1 VEFSLNLKKGPEAL
15 EAEVLR
21 ADLCCVCGA
30 CMGLCPYFKAMHE
43 RVVLIEPC
51 GLTEGRCY
59 DICPRTKVDMEA
71 LNQEVFGKPRDD
83 FVLGTHNDIYMAQ
96 AKDAK
101 VKRSGQYG
109 GMVSALLIY
118 ALKKKLIDGAILAG
132 NSPRYPLLPEP
143 VLARSPQDVL
153 ACAGSK
159 YTACPSL
166 AILDKSLRECEN
178 LAFVGRPCQVTA
190 LRKRISIEPAVGQ
203 KIALIIGLFCMWSL
217 SYRDLVQHL
226 KAQLDLSRARRFDI
240 PYNRFIVYIGREKK
254 EVDFE
259 PIKDMRRHTCDIC
272 YDFTGELAD
281 ISLGSTEWKDTW
293 NTLITRTDR
302 GEKMVTQAKRAGVI
316 TVKPFPPNRVELLR
330 TASLNKKKR
339 VVKALF
345 EEGEKEPY
353 LKVSEAEKDWIRNK

>member
-15 EAEVLR
+15 ETEVLKS
-21 ADLCCVCGA
+21 DLCCVCGA

-71 LNQEVFGKPRDD
+71 LNQEVFGRPRDD
-83 FVLGTHNDIYMAQ
+83 FVLGTHSGIHMAQ
-96 AKDAK
+96 AKDTR

-109 GMVSALLIY
+109 GTVSALLIY

-132 NSPRYPLLPEP
+132 NSSRYPLLPEP
-143 VLARSPQDVL
+143 VLAKSPEDVL

-190 LRKRISIEPAVGQ
+190 LRKRISIEPALGQ
-203 KIALIIGLFCMWSL
+203 KIPLIIGLFCMWSL
-217 SYRDLVQHL
+217 NYRDLAGHL
-226 KAQLDLSRARRFDI
+226 KDQIDLSRARRFDI
-240 PYNRFIVYIGREKK
+240 PYNKFIVYLGREKS
-254 EVDFE
+254 ELDFE
-259 PIKDMRRHTCDIC
+259 PIKNMHRHTCDIC
-272 YDFTGELAD
+272 YDFAGELAD
-281 ISLGSTEWKDTW
+281 ISVGSTEWKNTW
-293 NTLITRTDR
+293 NTLIPRTDR
-302 GEKMVTQAKRAGVI
+302 GEKLVSRAKRAGVI
-316 TVKPFPPNRVELLR
+316 TVKPFPQNRIELLR

-339 VVKALF
+339 VSEALSV
-345 EEGEKEPY
+345 ENEPY
-353 LKVSEAEKDWIRNK
+353 LKISDAEKDWIRKK